1 VTQNKAKECVAA
13 AVALSQ
19 QLDAAEA
26 MPAGAEAVAATKAL
40 KKSLQT
46 LAVGQVKVGYQV
58 LWVEFG
64 FELDWIELNFGQI
77 ILSFS
82 SWLRLWLLCWERS
95 LFLGLLVLAQPR
107 LI

>member
-1 VTQNKAKECVAA
+1 MAA

-64 FELDWIELNFGQI
+64 
-77 ILSFS
+77 
-82 SWLRLWLLCWERS
+82 
-95 LFLGLLVLAQPR
+95 
-107 LI
+107 